1 MHAEVAP
8 PETSTVD
15 RALRALRS
23 LGLIGLLGGLAA
35 LSALWAF
42 GPQPDTIDGWRM
54 LVSAMRA
61 IFYPCVFA
69 GILILVPV
77 GLTLWWRRR
86 GALGGQRWF
95 RVMAIILLISIPT
108 LHISAR
114 LTSHALR
121 TAVEVGDL
129 ARAGVLWNRLGWLFV
144 SAFAVL
150 LIAAW
155 IAVTKPRMGQRE
167 QMIQ

>member
-8 PETSTVD
+8 STVD

-42 GPQPDTIDGWRM
+42 GPRPDTIDGWRM

-86 GALGGQRWF
+86 FALRGQRWF
-95 RVMAIILLISIPT
+95 RAKHRPIASVTWMSIFGP
-108 LHISAR
+108 
-114 LTSHALR
+114 
-121 TAVEVGDL
+121 
-129 ARAGVLWNRLGWLFV
+129 
-144 SAFAVL
+144 
-150 LIAAW
+150 
-155 IAVTKPRMGQRE
+155 
-167 QMIQ
+167 